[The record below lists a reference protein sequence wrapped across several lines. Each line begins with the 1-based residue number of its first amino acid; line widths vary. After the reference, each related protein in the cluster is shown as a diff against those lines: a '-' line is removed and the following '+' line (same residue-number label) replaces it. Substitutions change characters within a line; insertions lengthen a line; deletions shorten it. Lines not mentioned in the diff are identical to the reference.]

1 MAMNRSLKLLFFLVV
16 RVLVLMLIGLNIQ
29 HRQRLPSS
37 GPAILVANHNSHL
50 DTLVLMSLFPLAK
63 LHLLRPVADEEYFLK
78 KNRYLSW
85 FSQQVLNII
94 PVCRETKGGDSQ
106 KEGCTHRK
114 FLSRCASALTQN
126 NILIL
131 YPEGTRGEPESLAEF
146 NSGIAHLSKL
156 HPDVPIVP
164 IFLHGLGKALPKGE
178 FLLVPFFCQVVIGT
192 SFCWTGKKQT
202 FLQNL
207 MEQMR
212 SLAMDENLPAL
223 PRL

>member
-1 MAMNRSLKLLFFLVV
+1 MNRSLKLLFFLVV
-16 RVLVLMLIGLNIQ
+16 RVLVLMLIGLNIR
-29 HRQRLPSS
+29 HRQRLPSA

-78 KNRYLSW
+78 KNCFLAW

-94 PVCRETKGGDSQ
+94 PVCRETKSDSPQ
-106 KEGCTHRK
+106 EGCTHRQ
-114 FLSRCASALTQN
+114 FLSRCASALAEN

-131 YPEGTRGEPESLAEF
+131 YPEGTRGKPESLVEF
-146 NSGIAHLSKL
+146 NSGIAHLAKH

-178 FLLVPFFCQVVIGT
+178 FLLVPFFCQVVIGIPRY
-192 SFCWTGKKQT
+192 WTGKKQT
-202 FLQNL
+202 FLQDL

-212 SLAMDENLPAL
+212 SLAVDENLPAL
-223 PRL
+223 TRL